1 MRSRFSVS
9 LPDGR
14 RLDLGARTLVM
25 GVLNI
30 TPDSFSDGGRFFETG
45 RAVDAALAMEADGAD
60 LVDVGGESTRPG
72 ARETSALEERRRV
85 LPVIEALAKRLRV
98 PISVDTWKAEVAEAA
113 LDAGAT
119 LVNDISGLRFDPTL
133 AGVVA
138 RRRAPIVL
146 MHTRGR
152 PREMAEL
159 ADYSAVADE
168 VARELGDSLARAC
181 EAGIPEDAVIL
192 DPGVGF
198 AKRAEHSV
206 EILARLDAPPMAAL
220 GRPWLVG
227 PSRKSFLQAAI
238 GKWPPDERD
247 WATAAAVTACVLL
260 GAHIVRVHRVREMV
274 QVVRVADMIRAQRG
288 G

>member
-1 MRSRFSVS
+1 MRLRFSIS
-9 LPDGR
+9 LSDGR

-30 TPDSFSDGGRFFETG
+30 TPDSFSDGGQFLDPA
-45 RAVDAALAMEADGAD
+45 RAVDEALAMEAGGAD

-72 ARETSALEERRRV
+72 AAEISAREERRRV
-85 LPVIEALAKRLRV
+85 VPVIEGLARQLRV
-98 PISVDTWKAEVAEAA
+98 PISADTWKAEVAEAA
-113 LDAGAT
+113 LDAGAA
-119 LVNDISGLRFDPTL
+119 LVNDISGLRFDPAL
-133 AGVVA
+133 AKVVA
-138 RRRAPIVL
+138 RRRVPIVL

-152 PREMAEL
+152 PRDMAER
-159 ADYSAVADE
+159 ARYVSVVDE

-181 EAGIPEDAVIL
+181 EAGVPAGAVIL
-192 DPGVGF
+192 DPGIGF
-198 AKRAEHSV
+198 AKQAGHSLEV
-206 EILARLDAPPMAAL
+206 LVALDAPPMAAL

-238 GKWPPDERD
+238 GECAPHDRD
-247 WATAAAVTACVLL
+247 WATAAAVTACVFL

-288 G
+288 S